1 MKSLEIPVW
10 ILMAMTAL
18 SLTFATF
25 SPMAVQAEVAQV
37 AGTESSAG
45 GVTDAWLVTRGL
57 IGHGMIGDQSGPD
70 LMTPAPGVEVDGTR
84 QTVDRTGEVLMQV
97 KL

>member
-1 MKSLEIPVW
+1 MKTLEDSSLDLDGHDGVVSDIRDLLP
-10 ILMAMTAL
+10 L
-18 SLTFATF
+18 
-25 SPMAVQAEVAQV
+25 AVRAEVAQV

-70 LMTPAPGVEVDGTR
+70 LMTPAPG
-84 QTVDRTGEVLMQV
+84 L
-97 KL
+97 K